1 MAQRND
7 LRSEELRE
15 RSSEEIRQDIFDRRE
30 SLANTIGQLG
40 SRMQEKLDWRKKLSQ
55 HPYSAMAAAAG
66 LGFLLA
72 GIFKPSP
79 TPGKRMIRGYF
90 QGLFQKIRPDMIM
103 MLSTI
108 ILQAGGN
115 FLLTKIKNAS
125 DHKQYG
131 NEIHNEEAKNG
142 KKRWLEHRNK

>member
-66 LGFLLA
+66 
-72 GIFKPSP
+72 
-79 TPGKRMIRGYF
+79 
-90 QGLFQKIRPDMIM
+90 QN
-103 MLSTI
+103 ST
-108 ILQAGGN
+108 A
-115 FLLTKIKNAS
+115 
-125 DHKQYG
+125 
-131 NEIHNEEAKNG
+131 
-142 KKRWLEHRNK
+142 